1 MRQVPLT
8 DFLLS
13 DRSTEVTAYLEFLK
27 VAVERRAVL
36 TAKDGKDGDL
46 VLHLSLELTHTL
58 KANLLLLLYS
68 AMEATLIQLLDEMHL
83 AIGNNCFSAD
93 VLNGELL
100 RVVLKTVKKD
110 KSTTMLS
117 STAPLHKSLF
127 TYWISDWQSR
137 TSAKEKRVDGISGSV
152 DSLVF
157 YEQLRKFG
165 VVAPTPDD
173 KPPSHLTSRALQTVK
188 KKRNELAH
196 GETSFTDLGRDLS
209 VESLETDSL
218 AVFDTLRN
226 IAAEVDNY
234 LREQRYLAQP
244 PAAAAPPETAG
255 TEA

>member
-1 MRQVPLT
+1 MRMVPLT
-8 DFLLS
+8 ESLLS
-13 DRSTEVTAYLEFLK
+13 DRSSEVTVYLEFLK

-36 TAKDGKDGDL
+36 TAKDGDL
-46 VLHLSLELTHTL
+46 ILQLSQGLTHTL

-68 AMEATLIQLLDEMHL
+68 AMEATLIQLLDEMHF
-83 AIGNNCFSAD
+83 AIGSNCVSAD
-93 VLNGELL
+93 ALNGELL

-110 KSTTMLS
+110 KSTTVLS
-117 STAPLHKSLF
+117 STAPLHQSLF

-157 YEQLRKFG
+157 YEQLKKFG
-165 VVAPTPDD
+165 VVAPTHDD

-188 KKRNELAH
+188 TKRNELAH

-209 VESLETDSL
+209 VESLDADSL

-226 IAAEVDNY
+226 IAAEVDKY

-244 PAAAAPPETAG
+244 PIASVPAASEV
-255 TEA
+255 